1 MTRNRQSV
9 RHKKVWGEIAELGRL
24 LAADK
29 KRSIPKIQD
38 GWMDRLLNLVAPKDH
53 ASRSYRYL
61 ARKIEEDLPVG
72 RKSRTLIFTSPCPAG
87 LVAETL
93 MMFSYFLQDELD
105 CKVLMVDGT
114 FRQDGLSR
122 RFMSGVYPGFM
133 DLLYGNEGLEPGDLI
148 LSTGRK
154 NIFLLPSGNSPK
166 AGFSSLNPEKIK
178 SLIHRLEGE
187 FNYLLIQQGSILRD
201 TRYLPFTSLA
211 DRILLL
217 VEEGETRVAEL
228 EECQRLFREYKL
240 SNVRLVMSRPR

>member
-1 MTRNRQSV
+1 MTGNRQSA
-9 RHKKVWGEIAELGRL
+9 RQKKILAEITDLGRL
-24 LAADK
+24 LATDK
-29 KRSIPKIQD
+29 KLSIPKIQD
-38 GWMDRLLNLVAPKDH
+38 GWMGRLLNLVAPKDH

-61 ARKIEEDLPVG
+61 ARKIEEDLSAS
-72 RKSRTLIFTSPCPAG
+72 RKSHALIFTSPCSAE
-87 LVAETL
+87 LVADTL

-114 FRQDGLSR
+114 FRQDALGL
-122 RFMSGVYPGFM
+122 RFMPGVYPGFM
-133 DLLYGNEGLEPGDLI
+133 DLLYGNEALEPGDLI
-148 LSTGRK
+148 VPTGRK

-178 SLIHRLEGE
+178 SLIRQLEVG
-187 FNYLLIQQGSILRD
+187 FDYILIQQGSILRD
-201 TRYLPFTSLA
+201 TRYLPFTSLV

-217 VEEGETRVAEL
+217 VEEGETLVTEL